1 MLLGLPIP
9 ILAMW
14 GCIPELTRDCIDM
27 TNSSSTYLGIAIG
40 AAIGAVISWWIY
52 NRQNKTSLKQDHLLE
67 RINELE
73 QRNRQI
79 LLKVE
84 TFAQHHEELLKKI
97 FVINESILAIDKRM
111 RSMSKD

>member
-1 MLLGLPIP
+1 MLLALP
-9 ILAMW
+9 ILATW
-14 GCIPELTRDCIDM
+14 GCIPELSKDCVDM

-73 QRNRQI
+73 QKNRQI
-79 LLKVE
+79 LLKLE
-84 TFAQHHEELLKKI
+84 SFAHHHEELLKKI
-97 FVINESILAIDKRM
+97 FMINESILALDKKM
-111 RSMSKD
+111 QSMSKD